1 MDEYS
6 TEEKQKASTS
16 KPDQEKIILDPVSKS
31 CEIDEEFL
39 DTSILYLC

>member
-16 KPDQEKIILDPVSKS
+16 KPDQEKIKLKPVSK
-31 CEIDEEFL
+31 
-39 DTSILYLC
+39 